1 MTQAERQT
9 LKAKSPYNN
18 CAVLT
23 REQFLFHEMRTTAKL
38 LIQGLSDE
46 EVADRV
52 EKENLFQYP
61 TERSSRSMAG
71 TCLKRLSCLEDEELI
86 RAVAVATAEDAKQI
100 CLYAMMRQY
109 YLVWEFM
116 VKVVGEKYRTL
127 DMSFGKMD
135 VNAYF
140 LRLQEQDD
148 WVAAWSESTIERI
161 KWVLIK
167 LLVQNEYMDN
177 NKSQKLNPVM
187 TCRILEEGILRN
199 HDEKSFPAFN
209 RFE

>member
-1 MTQAERQT
+1 MTQAERQK
-9 LKAKSPYNN
+9 LKANSPYSN

-23 REQFLFHEMRTTAKL
+23 RERFLFHEMRTTAKL
-38 LIQGLSDE
+38 HIQGLSDE
-46 EVADRV
+46 EIAGRV

-61 TERSSRSMAG
+61 TERMSRRMAG

-86 RAVAVATAEDAKQI
+86 RAVAEAPAEDAKQI

-116 VKVVGEKYRTL
+116 VKAVGEKYRTL
-127 DMSFGKMD
+127 DMSFGKRE

-148 WVAAWSESTIERI
+148 YIASLSDSTIKEV
-161 KWVLIK
+161 KKVLMS
-167 LLVQNEYMDN
+167 LLVENGYLDSNRSKQ
-177 NKSQKLNPVM
+177 LNPVM
-187 TCRILEEGILRN
+187 PCRLLEEGILRN